1 VIQSSF
7 VENRSVFF
15 RVLSDDQIWE
25 TKQAAFDILE
35 KTGCEVHHAGA
46 LDLLKKAGAVVNGQR
61 IRLPRHI
68 VEECVRTAPKGF
80 TIYDRDGK
88 RALEVEGRKSYYGT
102 STASPNTRDAFSGEI
117 RETRVADIAL
127 GAKVADALPNI
138 DWVMPMGSSQ
148 DVHPLA
154 ADVHEF
160 EAVVTNTRK
169 PLVFIGYS
177 PRGVELVYEMAA
189 EVAGG
194 LEALQRRPF
203 VLAYPEPISPLVF
216 PIEVVDRMFVAAD
229 LHMPQIPGPSAQ
241 MGATSPVTLA
251 GTVAQSIAEG
261 LMSLVL
267 VQLRRPGAP
276 CCLSGNVG
284 VFDMRT
290 ALMSLA
296 APEASLGLAAQAEV
310 AQSFGLP
317 TWGLAGAT
325 DSKALDAQAGIESA
339 FGILAQG
346 LAGLNLIHDVGYMDS
361 GMVCSAEML
370 VMGDEVIGMAKRF
383 IQGIEVSAETL
394 ARDVVEKVGPGGHF
408 LQEKHTV
415 RHMRGELWMP
425 GLLTR
430 QHRDVWQQDGAKDM
444 AQRVG
449 ERVRQI
455 AESHQVPPLPAE
467 TLAALEMLKRRG
479 EAELTG
485 HNSEWGTL
493 QQIRKS
499 TDF

>member
-1 VIQSSF
+1 MIESSF

-25 TKQAAFDILE
+25 IRQAAFDVLE
-35 KTGCEVHHAGA
+35 KAGCEVHHPGA
-46 LDLLKKAGAVVNGQR
+46 LDLLKKAGAVVKDQR
-61 IRLPRHI
+61 VWLPRHI
-68 VEECVRTAPKGF
+68 VEECVRTTPKGF
-80 TIYDRDGK
+80 TIYDRDGN
-88 RALEVEGRKSYYGT
+88 RAMEVEGRKSYYGT

-160 EAVVTNTRK
+160 EAVVTHTVK
-169 PLVFIGYS
+169 PMVFIGYS

-194 LEALQRRPF
+194 LDALQLRPF
-203 VLAYPEPISPLVF
+203 LIAYPEPISPLVF
-216 PIEVVDRMFVAAD
+216 PTEVVDRMFVAAD
-229 LHMPQIPGPSAQ
+229 LFMPQIPGPSAQ
-241 MGATSPVTLA
+241 IGATSPATLA
-251 GTVAQSIAEG
+251 GSVVQSIAEG

-276 CCLSGNVG
+276 CCLSGNIG
-284 VFDMRT
+284 VFDMRW
-290 ALMSLA
+290 AMLSLA
-296 APEASLGLAAQAEV
+296 GPEVSLGLAAQAEV

-325 DSKALDAQAGIESA
+325 DAKVLDAQAGIESA
-339 FGILAQG
+339 FHILAQG

-370 VMGDEVIGMAKRF
+370 VMGNEVIGMARRF
-383 IQGIEVSAETL
+383 IEGIRVDRETL
-394 ARDVVEKVGPGGHF
+394 AREVIEKVGPGGHF
-408 LQEKHTV
+408 LQEDHTV
-415 RHMRGELWMP
+415 RHFRNELWMP
-425 GLLTR
+425 KLLTR
-430 QHRDVWQQDGAKDM
+430 QHREIWQAEGAKDM

-449 ERVRQI
+449 ERVR
-455 AESHQVPPLPAE
+455 ELVDSHQVAPLPDK
-467 TLAALEMLKRRG
+467 TVAALADLKRRG
-479 EAELTG
+479 EKELTQG
-485 HNSEWGTL
+485 
-493 QQIRKS
+493 
-499 TDF
+499 